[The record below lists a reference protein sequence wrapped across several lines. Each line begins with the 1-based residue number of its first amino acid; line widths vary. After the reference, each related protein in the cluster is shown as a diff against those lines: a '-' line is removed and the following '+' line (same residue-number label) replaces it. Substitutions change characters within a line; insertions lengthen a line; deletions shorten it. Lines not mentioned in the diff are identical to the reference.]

1 MGDKLD
7 QLNDNLPE
15 ISVSELSNQVKF
27 TVETA
32 FGRVRVR
39 GEISRPKKAAS
50 GHLYLTLKDDRSV
63 IDGVCWKGNAQRLT
77 VQPEEGMDVI
87 CTGKITTYP
96 MQSKYQM
103 VIEKIE
109 LAGEG
114 ALLKLLEE
122 RRKKLADE
130 GLFDREKKQALP
142 KFPKIIGVVTSPT
155 GSVIRDIIH
164 RIEDRFPLRVII
176 WPVLVQGNKA
186 AEQITKGIE
195 GFEKLREID
204 PSLGP
209 DVLIVA
215 RGGGSLED
223 LWPFNE
229 ENVVRAVS
237 NSTIPLISA
246 IGHETDTTLIDF
258 VADVRAPT
266 PTAAAE
272 LAVPVRSDL
281 LSRVIENERRLLS
294 SINRSLNDF
303 KLKLEGFS
311 RGLGDPDRII
321 EERAQR
327 FDYSERRLFYQI
339 KIFLEGKEHLVN
351 QVANRLP
358 APELQIERKVSHL
371 SIQKE
376 RLENFSRRQFET
388 IKTEYDNISNKFHV
402 KHISQKLEKYH
413 SDLDRLINRKE
424 QALVRL
430 LENFTVQLTN
440 IDRLL
445 EASSFQRTLDRGFVL
460 VRDENDIPV
469 FESSRLHNDQ
479 LIKLSFQ
486 DGSSKARVIKE
497 VAEKPRRK
505 QQSGTQQESLF

>member
-1 MGDKLD
+1 MEDKLD

-50 GHLYLTLKDDRSV
+50 GHLYFTLKDDRSV

-122 RRKKLADE
+122 RRKKMADE
-130 GLFDREKKQALP
+130 GLFDRDKKQTLP

-176 WPVLVQGNKA
+176 WPVLVQGKKA
-186 AEQITKGIE
+186 AEQIAKGIE
-195 GFEKLREID
+195 GFEKLKEID
-204 PSLGP
+204 PSLRP

-229 ENVVRAVS
+229 ENVVRAVF
-237 NSTIPLISA
+237 NNTIPLISA

-266 PTAAAE
+266 PSAAAE

-281 LSRVIENERRLLS
+281 LSRVIENERRLLG

-327 FDYSERRLFYQI
+327 FDYSERRLFPQI
-339 KIFLEGKEHLVN
+339 KIFLEEKKHLVDH
-351 QVANRLP
+351 VASRLP
-358 APELQIERKVSHL
+358 APELQIEKKVSHL
-371 SIQKE
+371 NIQKE
-376 RLENFSRRQFET
+376 RLENFSHRQIET
-388 IKTEYDNISNKFHV
+388 IKTKYDNISNKFHV
-402 KHISQKLEKYH
+402 KYINQKLEKYH
-413 SDLDRLINRKE
+413 SDLDHLVDRKE

-430 LENFTVQLTN
+430 LENYTVKLTN
-440 IDRLL
+440 TDRLL

-469 FESSRLHNDQ
+469 FESSRLQNDQ

-497 VAEKPRRK
+497 VADKRRRK
-505 QQSGTQQESLF
+505 QQSATQQESLF